1 MPAQAPCGVAALK
14 QAATPPILQLRRLDV
29 LIESPP
35 AMPSA
40 MPPEIPYVTRAPRDL
55 AAWTALF
62 EHVELP
68 MLATTAEALEELAAN
83 EDAVDAHMLADAIVD
98 DPLMTIKVL
107 AHVAQM
113 RRGREGSDTETVTEA
128 LVMMG
133 IPPFFRAFAGQP
145 VVEDL
150 LAEQPAARAG
160 FRRVLRR
167 ARRAARFSMGF
178 AVHRM
183 DHDAAVLHEAALLH
197 DFAELLLW
205 LRAPALAMV
214 IEERQRADPAL
225 RSATVQREVL
235 HVELD
240 ELEHALM
247 KKWRLP
253 SLLVQISDGH
263 ALHATGQMRNV
274 QLALRLAR
282 HSAMGWD
289 NAALPD
295 DLHDIAGLLNISLDA
310 TDRLVRDIDAEDD

>member
-1 MPAQAPCGVAALK
+1 MLP
-14 QAATPPILQLRRLDV
+14 ATPFL
-29 LIESPP
+29 
-35 AMPSA
+35 
-40 MPPEIPYVTRAPRDL
+40 THAPRDL
-55 AAWTALF
+55 AAWVALF
-62 EHVELP
+62 EHADLP
-68 MLATTAEALEELAAN
+68 VLATTAEALDELATN

-107 AHVAQM
+107 AHVAQL

-128 LVMMG
+128 LVMLG
-133 IPPFFRAFAGQP
+133 IPPFFRAFSSPP

-150 LAEQPAARAG
+150 LSEQPVARAG

-183 DHDAAVLHEAALLH
+183 DHDATVLHEAALLH

-214 IEERQRADPAL
+214 IEERQRADPTL
-225 RSATVQREVL
+225 RSAAVQRQVL
-235 HVELD
+235 HIELE

-253 SLLVQISDGH
+253 ALLVQISDGH
-263 ALHATGQMRNV
+263 ARHATAQMRNV
-274 QLALRLAR
+274 QLALRVAR
-282 HSAMGWD
+282 HSALGWD

-295 DLHDIAGLLNISLDA
+295 DLHDIAELLNIA
-310 TDRLVRDIDAEDD
+310 PEAAERLLRDIDAEDD

>member
-1 MPAQAPCGVAALK
+1 
-14 QAATPPILQLRRLDV
+14 
-29 LIESPP
+29 
-35 AMPSA
+35 MPSVA
-40 MPPEIPYVTRAPRDL
+40 PFVTKAPRDL
-55 AAWTALF
+55 AAWAALF
-62 EHVELP
+62 DHADLP
-68 MLATTAEALEELAAN
+68 VLATTAEALAELAAN

-107 AHVAQM
+107 AHVAQL

-133 IPPFFRAFAGQP
+133 IPPFFRAFSALP

-150 LAEQPAARAG
+150 LAEHPAARAG

-205 LRAPALAMV
+205 LRAPALATV
-214 IEERQRADPAL
+214 IEERQLGDPTL
-225 RSATVQREVL
+225 RSAAVQREVL

-247 KKWRLP
+247 QRWRLP
-253 SLLVQISDGH
+253 ALLVQISDGH
-263 ALHATGQMRNV
+263 ARHATAQVRNV
-274 QLALRLAR
+274 QLALRVAR
-282 HSAMGWD
+282 HSALDWD

-295 DLHDIAGLLNISLDA
+295 DLHDIAALLNISPDA
-310 TDRLVRDIDAEDD
+310 ADRLLRDIDDEDD